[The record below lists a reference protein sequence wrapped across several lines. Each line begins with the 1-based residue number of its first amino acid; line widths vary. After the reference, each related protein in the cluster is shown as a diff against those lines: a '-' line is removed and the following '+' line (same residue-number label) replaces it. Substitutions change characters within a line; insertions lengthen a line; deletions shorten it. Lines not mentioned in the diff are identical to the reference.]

1 MSIIYDALKRIEKK
15 TKDTE
20 YSFDSRKRDTRKSRR
35 IGYILLILLILCLIA
50 LFVDK
55 PSTEKS
61 FIERTLTGKHSI
73 QHPKVSRITMTGKEK
88 TPAKVMPLSAPEA
101 EPPTTDKKLPSFY
114 LNGIFFSDG
123 EYLALINDQL
133 VQTGDFIEGAQI
145 QKIDSDGVDIKFG
158 ESSFRLSYP

>member
-20 YSFDSRKRDTRKSRR
+20 YGFDSRKRDTRKSRR
-35 IGYILLILLILCLIA
+35 LGCILLILLILCLVA

-55 PSTEKS
+55 SSTKKYFIKS
-61 FIERTLTGKHSI
+61 TLTDKHTMY
-73 QHPKVSRITMTGKEK
+73 PKVSRITMTGKEK
-88 TPAKVMPLSAPEA
+88 TPAKVVPLSAPKA
-101 EPPTTDKKLPSFY
+101 EPPTTDKKLPLFY

-133 VQTGDFIEGAQI
+133 VQTGGFIEGAQV
-145 QKIDSDGVDIKFG
+145 QKIDSEGVDIKFG